1 MQGGMETDTPSMAAA
16 LLWVPNTVGC
26 RVGSGNLQ
34 TTKQYKQN
42 TQRAS
47 APPRAGAALSAY
59 TAGSS
64 RTVSVARG
72 CGMGEVAHPHTQQHN
87 LTAHPLLFSAKP
99 IAEPPTTHP
108 IGAGSAVTLLETF
121 APKAPLSLL
130 TSAPVLTTAAGNAQW
145 PFAAPPPW
153 GQSCHWEAVAWRHST
168 AGLKGRSKNI
178 TEQKKLD
185 GAKVPSSQGRLQ
197 MDCNYWVE
205 NNRFLGRF
213 PNKVPLNLVW
223 RISLFLFSLF
233 LCLFVFPFF
242 ERERQKIPTTQPTLS
257 MPISILANSIPSSS
271 AHAGGGGITRVGLC
285 HGTGGDSTILHI
297 GAGGPQGLS
306 CHKGGFH
313 ALCFSGVLIDK
324 SGHQHF

>member
-1 MQGGMETDTPSMAAA
+1 MKAQHS
-16 LLWVPNTVGC
+16 
-26 RVGSGNLQ
+26 
-34 TTKQYKQN
+34 
-42 TQRAS
+42 RA
-47 APPRAGAALSAY
+47 
-59 TAGSS
+59 
-64 RTVSVARG
+64 
-72 CGMGEVAHPHTQQHN
+72 E
-87 LTAHPLLFSAKP
+87 
-99 IAEPPTTHP
+99 
-108 IGAGSAVTLLETF
+108 
-121 APKAPLSLL
+121 
-130 TSAPVLTTAAGNAQW
+130 
-145 PFAAPPPW
+145 
-153 GQSCHWEAVAWRHST
+153 GQE
-168 AGLKGRSKNI
+168 KNI

-233 LCLFVFPFF
+233 LSLFVFPFF

-257 MPISILANSIPSSS
+257 MPISILANSIPSSP

-297 GAGGPQGLS
+297 GAGGPLGLS

-313 ALCFSGVLIDK
+313 ALCFSGVLTDK